1 MIGWCFLYDWEGRGF
16 LVVLDA
22 FSLGFLLYDLI
33 LVCRRHG
40 RWLWWSSQEAASES
54 DAVCLVCG
62 VGTRYGWY
70 VVSNR

>member
-1 MIGWCFLYDWEGRGF
+1 MGGASYTVRRVAVFWWFLM
-16 LVVLDA
+16 L
-22 FSLGFLLYDLI
+22 FSLGFLLVDLI